1 MIQTTKKKNDNEIE
15 QEMILESRS
24 NLVKL
29 KL

>member
-1 MIQTTKKKNDNEIE
+1 MIQTTKKNDNEIE